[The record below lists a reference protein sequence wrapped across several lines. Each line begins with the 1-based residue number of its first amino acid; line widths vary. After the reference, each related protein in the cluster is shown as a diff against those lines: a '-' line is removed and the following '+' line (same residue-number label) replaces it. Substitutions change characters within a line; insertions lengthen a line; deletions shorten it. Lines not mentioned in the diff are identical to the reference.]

1 MIQLHKSSEH
11 YITTT
16 SGRKN
21 NMANLIDTYNSMVQN
36 ANANAEEEMLQKE
49 AEAADN
55 ARVEVLHKYASAADS
70 LLAEEYGEDY
80 DENDVVE
87 LSQRLINH
95 DIEQEEA
102 QEKVA
107 EYVQAGTVMARAF
120 LNELETGE

>member
-1 MIQLHKSSEH
+1 
-11 YITTT
+11 
-16 SGRKN
+16 
-21 NMANLIDTYNSMVQN
+21 MANLIDTYNAMVEN
-36 ANANAEEEMLQKE
+36 ANSAAEAEYMNKE
-49 AEAADN
+49 AEAAEN

-70 LLAEEYGEDY
+70 LLAEEYGDDY